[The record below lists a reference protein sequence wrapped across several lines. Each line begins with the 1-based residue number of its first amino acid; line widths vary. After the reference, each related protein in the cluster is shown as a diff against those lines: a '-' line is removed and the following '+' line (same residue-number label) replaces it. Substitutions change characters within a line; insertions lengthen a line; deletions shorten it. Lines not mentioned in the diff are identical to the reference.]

1 MTKFNAAP
9 LAGYHRD
16 PTVPFWRSNVDVD
29 ALFENHSHRL
39 ERAQAWLRYRDVPE
53 SCTVFGQAVMMRGN
67 FEFGL
72 LGYHTFCWTFTPTHA
87 GELAVVMPVYE
98 DFRLVDLLAISRHD
112 HSIWGC
118 CTGAG
123 QYIGSTTAHRKNLN
137 SPLRVYKTP
146 INWLLANCEG
156 ILPLSKSFF
165 PLLQHA
171 SSIIA
176 EGYEHAWE
184 ISELAFMAPAE
195 RLFLDCESAEQ
206 AALNRITFE
215 VAA

>member
-1 MTKFNAAP
+1 MTFYN
-9 LAGYHRD
+9 RD
-16 PTVPFWRSNVDVD
+16 PSVPFWRSNVDVD
-29 ALFENHSHRL
+29 SLFTAHSYRP
-39 ERAQAWLRYRDVPE
+39 ERAQAWLRHRYVSE
-53 SCTVFGQAVMMRGN
+53 SCSAFGQAVMMRGH
-67 FEFGL
+67 FEGGI
-72 LGYHTFCWTFTPTHA
+72 LGQHTFCWTFTPTHV
-87 GELAVVMPVYE
+87 GEPAIVLPVYE
-98 DFRLVDLLAISRHD
+98 DYRLVDLLAIARHD
-112 HSIWGC
+112 YRVWGC
-118 CTGAG
+118 VTGAG
-123 QYIGSTTAHRKNLN
+123 QYVGSTAVHRKDSS

-156 ILPLSKSFF
+156 IMPLSKSFF
-165 PLLQHA
+165 PLLQYA

-206 AALNRITFE
+206 AALDKISFE